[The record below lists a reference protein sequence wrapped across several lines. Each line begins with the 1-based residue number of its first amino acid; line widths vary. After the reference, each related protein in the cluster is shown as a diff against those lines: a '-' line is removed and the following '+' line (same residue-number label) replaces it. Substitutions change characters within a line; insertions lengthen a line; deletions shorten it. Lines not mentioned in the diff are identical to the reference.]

1 MKQFNQQLHDDI
13 ALLRTLHAKKDK
25 HGFNVLKAEI
35 MKNHNISK
43 ATVYREMKKD
53 TPGEYKVP
61 NYNPPKMDIR
71 MPEILM
77 VRELL
82 LSGRQA
88 TEIIKI
94 MSKELDIKYHWDRF
108 NAVRK
113 LAEELPED
121 EYDPKQTAFAG
132 GGRKFFTELFNLEYM
147 APSNYDVFPVNGEMI
162 KISRENYDLI
172 VLIVMDDNPP
182 DGEDI
187 TMKKIREEVL
197 AHELQ
202 KKNTMRAIKALT
214 KSGEPGSAYALKS
227 LNETYE
233 KLLAK
238 DKRIEEKK
246 KYLLHHAKTC
256 MVDGFYTPENL
267 NNPTDYEPDEVLEA
281 LKKDPQDL
289 ENSNGKAKNDKP
301 PTLRTIKNIMLREAY
316 EDFINRQNGIK
327 NADSFEPDEEYLMA
341 ERALLESTG
350 LIEKESDNEEKAG
363 NDETAAGEEEKSND
377 EENITR

>member
-1 MKQFNQQLHDDI
+1 MKQFNQQLHEDI
-13 ALLRTLHAKKDK
+13 ALLKTLHARKDK
-25 HGFNVLKAEI
+25 QEFNVMKAEI
-35 MKNHNISK
+35 MRKHNISK

-77 VRELL
+77 LRELL

-88 TEIIKI
+88 VEIIKI

-121 EYDPKQTAFAG
+121 EYDPKQTAFAR
-132 GGRKFFTELFNLEYM
+132 GGRTFFTELFNLEYM
-147 APSNYDVFPVNGEMI
+147 APGNYDIFPVNGEMI
-162 KISRENYDLI
+162 KVSRENYDLI

-182 DGEDI
+182 DGEDV
-187 TMKKIREEVL
+187 TMKKLREEVL

-202 KKNTMRAIKALT
+202 KKNVMRTIKALT
-214 KSGEPGSAYALKS
+214 KSGEPGSAYALRS
-227 LNETYE
+227 LNET
-233 KLLAK
+233 LAK
-238 DKRIEEKK
+238 LQANDKRIEEKK

-256 MVDGFYTPENL
+256 MVDGFYAPENL
-267 NNPTDYEPDEVLEA
+267 NDPTDYEPDEKLEA
-281 LKKDPQDL
+281 LKNDPQDL
-289 ENSNGKAKNDKP
+289 DNANGKAKNDKP
-301 PTLRTIKNIMLREAY
+301 PTLRTIKNNMLREVY
-316 EDFINRQNGIK
+316 EDHINRQNGIK
-327 NADSFEPDEEYLMA
+327 SADGFEPDEDYLMA

-350 LIEKESDNEEKAG
+350 LIEKESDNEERAG
-363 NDETAAGEEEKSND
+363 NNETAAGEEKISND
-377 EENITR
+377 EENTIN